1 MRRWLQQHVFKVGWL
16 LTKNMRTTTILFY
29 TLFLPGVILYE
40 FVYWMMAGILN
51 IRAERALS
59 WPDAQQVAELRLN
72 FIKLGRNVG
81 SFRLALINLAPFLV
95 GTLVIWWAAFNVLQI
110 DEAWTILQAEGMR
123 GVGEAL
129 TRLFSTPD
137 VFLWVY
143 LLFSVGNTMMPRWS
157 ELKGARILL
166 VIVGLAFG
174 ALLALGV
181 ADDFINNGLLIPF
194 NDALNYISTV
204 FVTVIFVNIV
214 MTAILG
220 TVEAVIE
227 RITGDSATFERGKLV
242 AITRAERLEQERIAA
257 EKARKA
263 AQTARERKP
272 AAVSGPP
279 SIYRLPLP
287 IPSALGREET
297 ISVRREDER
306 VLGAGAP
313 TPAAP
318 QPVLPGLSAAPP
330 PSAPALSGLTPTS
343 PQPGITPASP
353 PTIPGLTP
361 RSPQTSAAPP
371 SPPAF
376 SPPGSAE
383 RPATATF
390 LKQPV
395 PAPRANED
403 DLDDELD
410 HADDE
415 EIDELDDASDD
426 DEDDEEDD
434 DGADENDE
442 DTEDDKDGSP

>member
-40 FVYWMMAGILN
+40 FTYWMMAGILN

-110 DEAWTILQAEGMR
+110 DEAWAILQAEGLR
-123 GVGEAL
+123 GVGDSL

-143 LLFSVGNTMMPRWS
+143 ILFSVGNTMMPRWS
-157 ELKGARILL
+157 ELKGARVLL
-166 VIVGLAFG
+166 VIAGIVFG
-174 ALLALGV
+174 ALLILGV

-194 NDALNYISTV
+194 NNALNYISTV
-204 FVTVIFVNIV
+204 FVTVILVNSI

-220 TVEAVIE
+220 TVEALIE
-227 RITGDSATFERGKLV
+227 RVTGDSATFERGKLV
-242 AITRAERLEQERIAA
+242 AITRADRLEQERIAA

-287 IPSALGREET
+287 TPPALGREET
-297 ISVRREDER
+297 ISVRRDDER
-306 VLGAGAP
+306 VLGAGVT
-313 TPAAP
+313 TPSPAKPA
-318 QPVLPGLSAAPP
+318 LPGLSAAAPP
-330 PSAPALSGLTPTS
+330 
-343 PQPGITPASP
+343 PASP
-353 PTIPGLTP
+353 PTLTGLARAP
-361 RSPQTSAAPP
+361 SQSSAASP
-371 SPPAF
+371 SRPSL
-376 SPPGSAE
+376 SPSGSAD
-383 RPATATF
+383 RPASASFFKPPT
-390 LKQPV
+390 
-395 PAPRANED
+395 PAPEANKDED
-403 DLDDELD
+403 DLDDESEEM
-410 HADDE
+410 DDE
-415 EIDELDDASDD
+415 EIDESEDESDD
-426 DEDDEEDD
+426 DGADQVDGDEEADDEEDD
-434 DGADENDE
+434 GEDE
-442 DTEDDKDGSP
+442 DDDEGDTEEDEDDSP